1 MGCQRKRCEP
11 RRDGAGFLAAVAVLG
26 LIATPLLHAEEHC
39 NEAHEA
45 GGAALAR
52 QWESESKDP
61 SDSALA
67 RQWESES
74 KDPSDALASALE
86 HVHSAPRQAL
96 DQRHQGHSHGPAGT
110 PHGSGSLEHFALAL
124 HAAPR
129 LPQLTPPT
137 VAHAPPLPF
146 SPQLRGTL
154 AYLIPEGSRGPPPRC

>member
-11 RRDGAGFLAAVAVLG
+11 RRDRAGFLAAVAVLG

-45 GGAALAR
+45 GGA
-52 QWESESKDP
+52 
-61 SDSALA
+61 ALA